1 MNLKWLFS
9 YNLIGDNNI
18 FNYYPNMD
26 EELVK
31 INLMKLSN
39 MIPYFGFTY
48 TFWFTTRTNLI
59 YTLILV
65 QLCCFFMAC
74 KDDTYDV
81 DKE

>member
-48 TFWFTTRTNLI
+48 TF
-59 YTLILV
+59 
-65 QLCCFFMAC
+65 
-74 KDDTYDV
+74 
-81 DKE
+81 